1 MKKSNLFLV
10 ILMALIVMSCSKD
23 ETTMS
28 IPQESNAIEFGTY
41 VGRDAQTR
49 ASITDLAALQ
59 KENVGFGVFAH
70 YTGTTAYGTPA
81 TTPNFMYNQQ
91 VKWNTT
97 ASPNAW
103 SYTPVKYWPNNDGD
117 KVSFFAYAPYSGSSQ
132 NNISDFTGN
141 TATGDPTL
149 KFTVNGTVKEQTD
162 LVWGVNETG
171 GLPFLNQTKQTIGG
185 DIKFTFKHA
194 LARIGFNV
202 EAMVD
207 LVNGQATGDDDS
219 NTGNGTTDG
228 ATKIVVTQVQL
239 IGKFY
244 NSGVLNLNSTVT
256 GTSPNI
262 VSVPNWGTYLPE
274 TLGDRTFTLNAN
286 TTDANSNF
294 KTSTAVTPGVSA
306 SIFGQNVT
314 NSLAQLNADDS
325 YLMVIPQN
333 FASTEK
339 IKIKVTYDVL
349 TEDTSLDTGQSK
361 VTNVIESIPFNF
373 NFDHGKAYSFN
384 LHLGLTSVKF
394 SAEVAE
400 WDPVNPGTV
409 VNVPINTGTNP

>member
-23 ETTMS
+23 ETTMGTA
-28 IPQESNAIEFGTY
+28 QEGNAIEFGTY

-49 ASITDLAALQ
+49 ATITNLAALQ
-59 KENVGFGVFAH
+59 ATDVGFGVFAH
-70 YTGTTAYGTPA
+70 YTAQDAYANPSTSK
-81 TTPNFMYNQQ
+81 PNFMYNQQ
-91 VKWNTT
+91 VKFAGTKWG
-97 ASPNAW
+97 
-103 SYTPVKYWPNNDGD
+103 YTPVKYWPNNVDD
-117 KVSFFAYAPYSGSSQ
+117 KVSFFAYGPYG
-132 NNISDFTGN
+132 NANIAVLPVA
-141 TATGDPTL
+141 TAAAGDPTL
-149 KFTVNGTVKEQTD
+149 KFTVNDVVKSQAD
-162 LVWGVNETG
+162 LVWGVKTDD
-171 GLPFLNQTKQTIGG
+171 GLPFLDQTKQTIGG
-185 DIKFTFKHA
+185 NIKFTFKHA

-274 TLGDRTFTLNAN
+274 TLVDRTFTLNAN
-286 TTDANSNF
+286 TTNANSNF

-361 VTNVIESIPFNF
+361 VTNVIESTPFNF
-373 NFDHGKAYSFN
+373 NFDHGKAYTFN
-384 LHLGLTSVKF
+384 LHLGMTSVKF
-394 SAEVAE
+394 DATVSDWGTET
-400 WDPVNPGTV
+400 GTV
-409 VNVPINTGTNP
+409 VNVPINTTTP